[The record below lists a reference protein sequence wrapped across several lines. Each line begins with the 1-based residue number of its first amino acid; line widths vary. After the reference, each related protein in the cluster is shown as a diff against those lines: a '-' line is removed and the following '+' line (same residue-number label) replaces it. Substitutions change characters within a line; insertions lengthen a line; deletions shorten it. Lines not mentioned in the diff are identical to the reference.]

1 MRFQRKLFLRLTTPA
16 DFAKVAFSAVVA
28 MGYYGEVG
36 GYDG

>member
-1 MRFQRKLFLRLTTPA
+1 MCTPA
-16 DFAKVAFSAVVA
+16 DFAKVALSAVVA